1 MTPDHLIQRY
11 CECARSVWNSFLL
24 RDDVDEFA
32 VKRFDGIRRLLFQAI
47 VLAPLDLD
55 DDRQADDEPFT
66 HLQVIAGTGPL
77 TVLVEQPSKDGDR
90 YWEAAPKDL
99 DFSGA
104 QMQFVDLFDWDP
116 QGFRDM
122 SLVMAWII
130 SGPPGGDLDR
140 RYALFERQ
148 SVTVVVKDMSVI

>member
-24 RDDVDEFA
+24 SEDPDELA
-32 VKRFDGIRRLLFQAI
+32 VKRFDQIRRLLFHAI
-47 VLAPLDLD
+47 VLARLDLD
-55 DDRQADDEPFT
+55 DERQADDEPFT

-77 TVLVEQPSKDGDR
+77 TVLVERPSEDGDR

-116 QGFRDM
+116 RGFRDM
-122 SLVMAWII
+122 SLVMVWIV
-130 SGPPGGDLDR
+130 SGPQGADLDR
-140 RYALFERQ
+140 QYALFERQ
-148 SVTVVVKDMSVI
+148 SVTVVVKDMSAI